1 MQKLSYSQAI
11 KRSHLEAVYTTIA
24 AVLLF
29 VFFWGAIALTQ
40 DCALGFFGLPLWFW
54 LSCIGGYLLSVA
66 VVWGLV
72 KYFFRDF
79 DLQVDDGKKPG
90 EAL

>member
-1 MQKLSYSQAI
+1 MQKLSYSQAV

-29 VFFWGAIALTQ
+29 VFFWAAIALTQ
-40 DCALGFFGLPLWFW
+40 DCSVGFFGLPLWFW
-54 LSCIGGYLLSVA
+54 LSCVGGYLLSVL

-79 DLQVDDGKKPG
+79 DLQVDDGEEP
-90 EAL
+90 EDAP

>member
-1 MQKLSYSQAI
+1 MQKLSYSQAV
-11 KRSHLEAVYTTIA
+11 KRSHFEAVYTTIA

-29 VFFWGAIALTQ
+29 VFFWAAIALTQ
-40 DCALGFFGLPLWFW
+40 DSSAGFFGLPLWFW
-54 LSCIGGYLLSVA
+54 LSCVGGYLLSVL

-79 DLQVDDGKKPG
+79 DLQVDDGEEP
-90 EAL
+90 EDAP